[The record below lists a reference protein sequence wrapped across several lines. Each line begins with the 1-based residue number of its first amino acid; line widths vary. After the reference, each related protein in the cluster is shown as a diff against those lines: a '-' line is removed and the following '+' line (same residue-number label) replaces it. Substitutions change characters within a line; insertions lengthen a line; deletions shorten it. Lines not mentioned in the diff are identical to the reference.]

1 MHRFTCVEKKL
12 VKHQKVSK
20 YFENNC
26 EFTYSAGAALTK
38 NKERIRKFKEIGG
51 SWYVYQNGLYKACFQ
66 YGITYGDFKDLPRR
80 AASDKTLR
88 DKAFD
93 IAKN

>member
-51 SWYVYQNGLYKACFQ
+51 S
-66 YGITYGDFKDLPRR
+66 
-80 AASDKTLR
+80 
-88 DKAFD
+88 
-93 IAKN
+93 